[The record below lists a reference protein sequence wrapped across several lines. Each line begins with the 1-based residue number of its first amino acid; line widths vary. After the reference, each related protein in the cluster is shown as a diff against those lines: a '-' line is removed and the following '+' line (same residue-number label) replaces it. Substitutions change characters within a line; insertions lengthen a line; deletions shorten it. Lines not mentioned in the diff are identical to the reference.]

1 MLHKTRTWCLHSAS
15 DAFDLAAKL
24 TESTW
29 TLCTAFCVAEYVFAN
44 DATSPD
50 GAQEYAV
57 LRPRDERGDY
67 QQIESIT
74 FSWCSE
80 KQAFDLIL
88 RILHHEFDQQLLGSV
103 SLVQLQDPHDHMVC
117 EHCA

>member
-1 MLHKTRTWCLHSAS
+1 MLHRNRTWSLHSVS
-15 DAFDLAAKL
+15 DAGDLARKL

-29 TLCTAFCVAEYVFAN
+29 TLCTAFVLGEYVFAN
-44 DATSPD
+44 DATGPD

-57 LRPRDERGDY
+57 LRPRRERGDY

-80 KQAFDLIL
+80 VRALELI
-88 RILHHEFDQQLLGSV
+88 RRVVTGEFDHQKLGSV
-103 SLVQLQDPHDHMVC
+103 SPVRLEQPRDHRVC
-117 EHCA
+117 GHCA